1 MTGEALLLQLAAT
14 AGDTLIMKQVVAEP
28 GLFQQLATIAS
39 GVMSLALVVLTVAL
53 VPAAWNFRNSY
64 RKINHL
70 LERVYGDVNPLMRHA
85 SSIADNVDY
94 ITTAVRTDVQ
104 RVNATIN
111 SANQRLQEAVAVTE
125 ERLQAFNALLDVV
138 QREAEDIFVSS
149 AATVRGVRTSAAALR
164 REMHADLAGDR
175 ELDHTDDEE
184 EWDGSDDIDGG
195 GAGPARPRVRP
206 RPRQSGRRHDT

>member
-1 MTGEALLLQLAAT
+1 MMGEALLLQVAAT

-28 GLFQQLATIAS
+28 GVFQQIATVAS
-39 GVMSLALVVLTVAL
+39 GVMSIALVVLTIAL
-53 VPAAWNFRNSY
+53 VPAAWNFRKSY
-64 RKINHL
+64 RNFNHL
-70 LERVYGDVNPLMRHA
+70 LERVYGDINPLMRHA

-111 SANQRLQEAVAVTE
+111 SANLRLQEAVAVTE

-149 AATVRGVRTSAAALR
+149 AATVRGVRTSAEALR
-164 REMHADLAGDR
+164 REVRADLAGA
-175 ELDHTDDEE
+175 ELDHTDFEE
-184 EWDGSDDIDGG
+184 EWDGSDDSH
-195 GAGPARPRVRP
+195 GAGTGPARPRVRP
-206 RPRQSGRRHDT
+206 RPRQSGRRHDA

>member
-1 MTGEALLLQLAAT
+1 MIGEALLLQLAAT
-14 AGDTLIMKQVVAEP
+14 AGDTLIMKQVVAKP
-28 GLFQQLATIAS
+28 GVFQQIATIAS
-39 GVMSLALVVLTVAL
+39 GVMSIALVVLTVAL

-94 ITTAVRTDVQ
+94 ITTAIRTDVQ

-138 QREAEDIFVSS
+138 QREAEEIFVSS
-149 AATVRGVRTSAAALR
+149 AATVRGVRTSAEALR
-164 REMHADLAGDR
+164 REVHADLAGAR
-175 ELDHTDDEE
+175 ELDHTDYEE
-184 EWDGSDDIDGG
+184 EWDGSDDIAD
-195 GAGPARPRVRP
+195 ADTGPSRPRVRP
-206 RPRQSGRRHDT
+206 RPRQSGRRHDA